1 MDAADS
7 SFDGSL
13 GNTALCSSAP
23 GEATAQGLGVLAR
36 AQGLPPE
43 QGRGSL
49 QEACK
54 RLALHR
60 VLLLWRTRLSQ
71 RQRAE

>member
-1 MDAADS
+1 MADS

-13 GNTALCSSAP
+13 GNTVLCSSAP
-23 GEATAQGLGVLAR
+23 RGATAQGLGVMAQ